1 MSGAKWY
8 RMQFIIDN
16 DNMQRKCFF
25 YIFPKQFMEVHKGPT
40 FIWYFKKEHFQV
52 VHELKGQLLN
62 TIFRLLLF
70 HFRLQEG
77 SN

>member
-1 MSGAKWY
+1 MTICRESVSS
-8 RMQFIIDN
+8 
-16 DNMQRKCFF
+16 
-25 YIFPKQFMEVHKGPT
+25 IFSEKQFMEVHKGPT
-40 FIWYFKKEHFQV
+40 FIWHFKKEHFQV

-62 TIFRLLLF
+62 TIFRVLLF

>member
-1 MSGAKWY
+1 
-8 RMQFIIDN
+8 
-16 DNMQRKCFF
+16 
-25 YIFPKQFMEVHKGPT
+25 MEVHKGPT
-40 FIWYFKKEHFQV
+40 FIWHFKKEHFQV

-62 TIFRLLLF
+62 TIFRVLLF